1 MDNKHFGEE
10 LEQRTQSFTIKLI
23 RFSSSLPDTI
33 ELRVI
38 KNQVVKS
45 GSSIGANY
53 REANRARSKADF
65 FNKIKICQAESN
77 ETIYWLEILKEII
90 DRNKSLLEDLISES
104 KQFLAIFTT
113 IANKLK
119 NQISQST

>member
-10 LEQRTQSFTIKLI
+10 PEQRTQSFTIKLI

-65 FNKIKICQAESN
+65 FNKINICQAPAICSSGMIAADN
-77 ETIYWLEILKEII
+77 ANNIL
-90 DRNKSLLEDLISES
+90 LI
-104 KQFLAIFTT
+104 
-113 IANKLK
+113 
-119 NQISQST
+119 